1 MTNKK
6 AKVKKDKQ
14 EQQVENRSKQ
24 ERQQEVR
31 EILTQLKTFELN
43 ITYEPIKKLMKLLN
57 TYVNNGE
64 RIKVSIPCPEINRTI
79 RGILAI
85 NKKEPV
91 YIKLDYEKY

>member
-1 MTNKK
+1 MT
-6 AKVKKDKQ
+6 KVKQPKE

-43 ITYEPIKKLMKLLN
+43 MTYEPIKKLMSLLK
-57 TYVNNGE
+57 TYINNGE
-64 RIKVSIPCPEINRTI
+64 RIKVSIPFPEINRTI

-85 NKKEPV
+85 NKKEAV
-91 YIKLDYEKY
+91 YIKLHYEKY

>member
-64 RIKVSIPCPEINRTI
+64 RIKVSIPFPEINRTI

>member
-6 AKVKKDKQ
+6 AKVKQPKQ

-31 EILTQLKTFELN
+31 EILTKLKTFELN
-43 ITYEPIKKLMKLLN
+43 MSYEPIKKLMKLLN

-64 RIKVSIPCPEINRTI
+64 RIKVSIPFPEINRTI

-85 NKKEPV
+85 NKKEAV